1 MSAVSWI
8 TVKVRQASRVS
19 ENQDP
24 LELRYKSSLHQSFAK
39 QYRHCRKDP
48 RLCSGIAH
56 SALDAEKY
64 FCNVFE
70 TDAYNQLYFNVMCTH
85 FALITVSS
93 VQRYCSEAFDK
104 SMCVWHQLF
113 QNLNDNCAHLTVW
126 RQRRPNFHNT
136 YIITYKSCR
145 KMTIPNHVHFI
156 QILVGLS
163 RHKTPVHFYFENN
176 INGARF
182 RPPFC
187 KMACHEI
194 TMALGCYVARGS

>member
-56 SALDAEKY
+56 NALDAEKY

-85 FALITVSS
+85 FALITVYS
-93 VQRYCSEAFDK
+93 VHRYCSEAFDK
-104 SMCVWHQLF
+104 SICVWYQLF
-113 QNLNDNCAHLTVW
+113 QNLNDNCAHLIVW
-126 RQRRPNFHNT
+126 RQRRTNFHNT

-145 KMTIPNHVHFI
+145 KMTKPNHVHFI

-163 RHKTPVHFYFENN
+163 RHKTPIISILKTTSTGQDFVRHF
-176 INGARF
+176 AKWRVMKL
-182 RPPFC
+182 RWPWDA
-187 KMACHEI
+187 MWRH
-194 TMALGCYVARGS
+194 GS